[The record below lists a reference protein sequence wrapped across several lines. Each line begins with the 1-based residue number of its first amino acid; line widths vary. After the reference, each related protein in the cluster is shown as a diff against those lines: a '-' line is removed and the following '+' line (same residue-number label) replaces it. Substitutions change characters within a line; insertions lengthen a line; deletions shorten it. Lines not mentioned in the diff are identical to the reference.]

1 MSRNINGFL
10 ERAEPSHIKGSNFM
24 SNGFDLIIFDCDGVL
39 VDSEIIAAQVESKL
53 LTDAGYPISTE
64 EMGERFAGMTWRNIL
79 FEVEREASI
88 PLSASLLDKSE
99 KLLDLAL
106 ASDVQPI
113 PGVPLALSRLPIPRC
128 ICSNSSFARIEM
140 MLTKVGYLKLFA
152 PNIFSA
158 KDLGADRVKPKP
170 DIFLHGAKQMNVSP
184 ANTIVVEDSVH
195 GVQAARAAGMRVIG
209 FTGASHTYPSHAD
222 RLTDAGAETVVS
234 RMADLPGVVMALAEW
249 DGVL

>member
-1 MSRNINGFL
+1 
-10 ERAEPSHIKGSNFM
+10 M

-53 LTDAGYPISTE
+53 LTDAGYPISVE

-99 KLLDLAL
+99 KLLDRKLAN
-106 ASDVQPI
+106 DVQAI
-113 PGVPLALSRLPIPRC
+113 SGIPLALSRLPMPRC
-128 ICSNSSFARIEM
+128 ICSNSSSARLDM
-140 MLTKVGYLKLFA
+140 MLSKVGYKQFFA
-152 PNIFSA
+152 PHIYSA

-170 DIFLHGAKQMNVSP
+170 DIFLHGAQQMNVSP

-234 RMADLPGVVMALAEW
+234 RMVDLPGVVMALAEW